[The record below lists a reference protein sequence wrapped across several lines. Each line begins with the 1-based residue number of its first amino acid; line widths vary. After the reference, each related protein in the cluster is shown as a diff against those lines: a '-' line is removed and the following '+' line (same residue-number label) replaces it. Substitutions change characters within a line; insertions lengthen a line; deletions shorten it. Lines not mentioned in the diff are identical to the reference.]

1 MQHLSGLDRARAA
14 LESGRRFPAGALPAP
29 VAASWERCRALGLDP
44 RRPPEPEVL
53 PFAEV
58 RRRREA
64 VGAMRRLALAEMQ
77 LLHAQIAGSEFMI
90 ALGDADG
97 VVLDTISDQAF
108 SDSPAGR
115 EIIPG
120 SRWNEANRGTNALGL
135 AAIERAP
142 AAIHGREHY
151 FAGHGRLS
159 CMAAPILGPDGAAIG
174 LLDASSANEARQQ
187 HTHALVRMAAAQV
200 ENGLIY
206 QQFHDAAVIAFHPRA
221 EYLDT
226 LSAGLL
232 ALSREGEVL
241 SLNRPAAAL
250 LAGLPAVRGGAFE
263 ALFET
268 GFSAALGALLAGGV
282 VAIRDRAGSALFM
295 ACRQIGAAAPRRAP
309 TGPAAPA
316 RPSARPAA
324 PAPGP
329 GAPDFV
335 CDDPALARQMRQ
347 IPRALALRMPVLITG
362 ETGTGKELMAR
373 HIHAASGR
381 KGPFVAVNC
390 GALPEQLF
398 AAELFGHERGAFTDA
413 RDPAPGLARAAQG
426 GTLFLDEV
434 VEIPLAAQATLLRFL
449 DDGEVRPIGAVRG
462 APADVQIVAATNRD
476 LAAAPQAFR
485 RDLYYR
491 LNAFSIALPPLRARS
506 DFAAILRHLVAR
518 VAPDLELS
526 PAQVAA
532 LAAAPWP
539 GNIRELRSRLQR
551 LAVADGTEPEAPTT
565 GAADEPCP
573 LCRGNPLA
581 GARCLGIRAAH
592 RQAGGNI
599 AEAARRLG
607 LSRATLYR
615 HLPSED

>member
-151 FAGHGRLS
+151 FSGHGRLS

-200 ENGLIY
+200 ENGLIF

-241 SLNRPAAAL
+241 SLNRPALAL
-250 LAGLPAVRGGAFE
+250 LAGLPAARGGGFD
-263 ALFET
+263 ALFDT
-268 GFSAALGALLAGGV
+268 GFPAALGALLAGGV

-295 ACRQIGAAAPRRAP
+295 TCRQIGAAAPRRTPAP
-309 TGPAAPA
+309 PSHAP
-316 RPSARPAA
+316 RAA
-324 PAPGP
+324 PAPD
-329 GAPDFV
+329 APDFV
-335 CDDPALARQMRQ
+335 CDDPALARQVRQ
-347 IPRALALRMPVLITG
+347 IPRALALGMPVLITG

-373 HIHAASGR
+373 HIHATSGR

-434 VEIPLAAQATLLRFL
+434 AEIPLAAQATLLRFL

-462 APADVQIVAATNRD
+462 VPADVQIVAATNHD
-476 LAAAPQAFR
+476 LAAAPRAFR

-491 LNAFSIALPPLRARS
+491 LNAFAIALPPLRARS

-518 VAPDLELS
+518 VAPGLELS
-526 PAQVAA
+526 PARIAA
-532 LAAAPWP
+532 LAAEDWP

-551 LAVADGTEPEAPTT
+551 LAVADGAEPEAPPPP
-565 GAADEPCP
+565 AEHACP

-607 LSRATLYR
+607 LSRATIYR
-615 HLPSED
+615 HLTPEG

>member
-268 GFSAALGALLAGGV
+268 GFPAALGALLAGGV

-295 ACRQIGAAAPRRAP
+295 ACRQIGAAAPLRAP

-316 RPSARPAA
+316 RPFARPAA

-434 VEIPLAAQATLLRFL
+434 AEIPLAAQATLLRFL

-551 LAVADGTEPEAPTT
+551 LAITDGAEPEAQLA
-565 GAADEPCP
+565 GAPDEPCP

-615 HLPSED
+615 HLPSEE